1 MELHRIVAPDA
12 SKATAEA
19 LRLYGPDALVISTRR
34 LKNDRTEIIVATEAA
49 DATAVVAPEAPVAL
63 AEPKAPQAK
72 ESAGQLKGGKAFKA
86 AFEAQLTP
94 GTSPD
99 PHEEAL
105 PPAATSAERICESA
119 PEAPLPR
126 QKFKAIDATAAA
138 RKLARSKKLALG
150 GILGTGTGGQITQ
163 QDVQRALKNRNL
175 PTEPQSAMASIPRAA
190 PSVAA
195 SDEGLALLTAI
206 HEELARLRSE
216 VGTLKAERQELVQS
230 QDRDRLEALGIPD
243 SAIPA
248 VLERITEGGLAPL
261 PKLSEGASAQAQW
274 LAQLLTAPAG
284 LDPLE
289 GIHILRAEDPRVQA
303 SLAASLAAQGEAR
316 HGSGSTLIIAIG
328 QEDGHWRQVAQAAL
342 NEGLQVLRARDG
354 AQLKSLLASEG
365 LGQRLRLLLPASGE
379 EADAL
384 RRLPALKAVPRHQIL
399 PADRLTSPF
408 LSALL
413 GGSETDTVML
423 HQFHK
428 DVPLEHFVATM
439 LKAGKRVS
447 VLHGDEEGLRDGPE
461 ASLTLMAAW
470 AAKDQAPQQ
479 PEAGA
484 ASAWPLALHG

>member
-49 DATAVVAPEAPVAL
+49 EGQDAVEALDTAAATITPDNAQARAPALEA
-63 AEPKAPQAK
+63 E
-72 ESAGQLKGGKAFKA
+72 GGKAFKA
-86 AFEAQLTP
+86 AFEAQLSAP
-94 GTSPD
+94 LSSAASKED
-99 PHEEAL
+99 VVL
-105 PPAATSAERICESA
+105 PAAPAPTTQA

-138 RKLARSKKLALG
+138 RKLARSKKIALG
-150 GILGTGTGGQITQ
+150 SIPGTGKGGQITQ
-163 QDVQRALKNRNL
+163 QDVQRALKNRNPL
-175 PTEPQSAMASIPRAA
+175 TEPQSAAPTIPHAT

-195 SDEGLALLTAI
+195 SDEGLALLAAI

-230 QDRDRLEALGIPD
+230 QDRDRLEALGIPEN
-243 SAIPA
+243 AIA
-248 VLERITEGGLAPL
+248 SVLERMAEGGLAPL
-261 PKLSEGASAQAQW
+261 PKLSEGAGAQAQW
-274 LAQLLTAPAG
+274 LAQLLTAPEG

-289 GIHILRAEDPRVQA
+289 GIHILRAEDTRVQA

-354 AQLKSLLASEG
+354 AQLASLLASEG
-365 LGQRLRLLLPASGE
+365 LGQRLCLLLPASGE

-384 RRLPALKAVPRHQIL
+384 RRLPGLKAVPRHQIL
-399 PADRLTSPF
+399 PADRLSSPF

-413 GGSETDTVML
+413 GGSETDSVML

-428 DVPLEHFVATM
+428 NVPLEHFVATM

-484 ASAWPLALHG
+484 ANAWPLALHG